1 MFQKQYKPFK
11 FSIAMKKALIL
22 SAAAIALLACQKQET
37 PAINGAEKVT
47 IQLGVIGDDTKV
59 ATATATTYDSTVK
72 SITYYL
78 YNGSV
83 LEQTVTGQTSGTTEV
98 TVSKVPYTV
107 YAVLNA
113 TVSAPAN
120 AAAIGATTFDLAN
133 LSSTSG
139 IPMYGSATVDF
150 KIATT
155 CNVPVKRAIAKVE
168 IQKVTNALA
177 APYATSDITITG
189 IYVSNATSTTTLAG
203 TATQT
208 FGYNKL
214 GVLGTDAAYALS
226 AGTLSGAATHS
237 AAYTCAQTLYLCP
250 NTSTNDVYEGEWSA
264 RYSRV
269 VLKATIEGATYYY
282 NVNIPTPEAGNHY
295 LISEAKITK
304 LGTQNPDEK
313 LEDAAVTLSFTIE
326 PWTVVNLGTSG
337 VVTW

>member
-1 MFQKQYKPFK
+1 
-11 FSIAMKKALIL
+11 MKKSLFIL
-22 SAAAIALLACQKQET
+22 AAAAAALCACNKQEM
-37 PAINGAEKVT
+37 PQASAEKVT
-47 IQLGVIGDDTKV
+47 IQLGVVGEQTKV

-72 SITYYL
+72 SVTYYL

-139 IPMYGSATVDF
+139 IPMYGSASVDF
-150 KIATT
+150 KTATT

-168 IQKVTNALA
+168 VQKVTNALE
-177 APYATSDITITG
+177 APYTTSDITVTK
-189 IYVSNATSTTTLAG
+189 IYVSNATQTVQLDG

-237 AAYTCAQTLYLCP
+237 AAYASAQTLYLCP
-250 NTSTNDVYEGEWSA
+250 NTSTNDAYEGEWSA
-264 RYSRV
+264 RYSRLV
-269 VLKATIEGATYYY
+269 IEATIEGATYYY
-282 NVNIPTPEAGNHY
+282 NVNIPTPEAGKHY

-304 LGTQNPDEK
+304 LGTQSPDEK